1 VPGEPGSV
9 FEHPDPVPG
18 HSDCEARRDDY
29 ISGACTGDDAGVE
42 RFPDDCES
50 PAECPGA
57 HSSPFDNSAPFNP
70 RGCEASF
77 NSSTARA
84 CFESSAQAD
93 RITASRMRSPTSNGA
108 EAPPGF
114 AAPPAAK
121 KAAPLPIHL
130 GTEQGLRLRDISHHI
145 IIPKRPVRPAHR
157 RFTPPPTR
165 LNAPHRRTADTRLI
179 FSIAARVDILH
190 SCVVSFFRRNEIK
203 RCGRDELPASSTA
216 GQGRAG
222 TESCVVSVQFR
233 SRHPLSNGLPDMV
246 CEFGSSKSAVVFGS
260 VSEIDPVSAP
270 GAPPRR
276 GPRPFQ

>member
-1 VPGEPGSV
+1 MPGEPGSV

-114 AAPPAAK
+114 AAPPATKRRRHSRSTWARSRDCDFEIFRITSSSQNDRSG
-121 KAAPLPIHL
+121 PPID
-130 GTEQGLRLRDISHHI
+130 GSHHR
-145 IIPKRPVRPAHR
+145 RPGS
-157 RFTPPPTR
+157 TPPTVEPPT
-165 LNAPHRRTADTRLI
+165 PDSY
-179 FSIAARVDILH
+179 F
-190 SCVVSFFRRNEIK
+190 
-203 RCGRDELPASSTA
+203 
-216 GQGRAG
+216 
-222 TESCVVSVQFR
+222 
-233 SRHPLSNGLPDMV
+233 LS
-246 CEFGSSKSAVVFGS
+246 
-260 VSEIDPVSAP
+260 
-270 GAPPRR
+270 RR
-276 GPRPFQ
+276 G